1 MNTARATVI
10 LLVGSFWVAL
20 SAGAQVRDPAPSFP
34 SRPIRWVVPVPI
46 GGTNDILSRLFGPKI
61 HAAWGQQ
68 VIVDNRPGGAFVIGS
83 DIVAKGNPDGHTVGT
98 LLTPHIVNPFVLK
111 DLPYDTLRDFTPVI
125 LAAST
130 PNVLVVHPS
139 MPVRNVRDF
148 VVLAKRRPNEI
159 AYASSGVGG
168 ASYLATE
175 MFKLETGIKM
185 IHVPYKGT
193 APALTAILSGEVQA
207 MIAALPGTV
216 PNLKAGQLRA
226 LGVTSAKRASA
237 MPELPTL
244 IESGIKGFEFAT
256 WYGLFAP
263 GGVSRDIVTR
273 LNTSINKIL
282 AMPDVKAQFERQGLE
297 PAGGST
303 EEFARYFKGEIE
315 KLGKVIRASGAKVE

>member
-1 MNTARATVI
+1 MFGQTTIRAV
-10 LLVGSFWVAL
+10 LLFVLGIV
-20 SAGAQVRDPAPSFP
+20 SAGLEAQPYP
-34 SRPIRWVVPVPI
+34 SRTVRLIVPFTPG
-46 GGTNDILSRLFGPKI
+46 GGTDIVGRLL
-61 HAAWGQQ
+61 AAKLAETLGQQ
-68 VIVDNRPGGAFVIGS
+68 VIVDNRPGAGTVIGS
-83 DIVAKGNPDGHTVGT
+83 DLLAKSAPDGHT
-98 LLTPHIVNPFVLK
+98 LIMQVNSLAANHALYK
-111 DLPYDTLRDFTPVI
+111 KLPYDTLRDFTPVI

-139 MPVRNVRDF
+139 LPAANVREF
-148 VVLAKRRPNEI
+148 VALAKRRPDEI

-175 MFKLETGIKM
+175 MFKLDTGTKM

-193 APALTAILSGEVQA
+193 APALTAIISGEAQV

-216 PNLKAGQLRA
+216 PTLNAKRLRA
-226 LGVTSAKRASA
+226 LGVTSAKRAAA

-244 IESGIKGFEFAT
+244 AESGIKDFEFAT

-263 GGVSRDIVTR
+263 GSVSRDIVAK
-273 LNTSINKIL
+273 LNASVNNIL

-297 PAGGST
+297 PAGGT
-303 EEFARYFKGEIE
+303 AEEFARYFKTEVE

>member
-1 MNTARATVI
+1 MFGQEIIRI
-10 LLVGSFWVAL
+10 GLVFVCAAVG
-20 SAGAQVRDPAPSFP
+20 AGVHAQQYP
-34 SRPIRWVVPVPI
+34 SRTVRLIVPFTPG
-46 GGTNDILSRLFGPKI
+46 GGTDIVGRLLAAKLSESL
-61 HAAWGQQ
+61 GQQ
-68 VIVDNRPGGAFVIGS
+68 VIVDNRPGAGTVIGS
-83 DIVAKGNPDGHTVGT
+83 ELLAKAAPDGHTLILQVNSLAANHT
-98 LLTPHIVNPFVLK
+98 LYRK
-111 DLPYDTLRDFTPVI
+111 LPYDTLRDFTPVI

-148 VVLAKRRPNEI
+148 VALAKRRPNEI

-282 AMPDVKAQFERQGLE
+282 AVPDVKAQFERQGLE

-303 EEFARYFKGEIE
+303 EEFARYFKGEVE

>member
-1 MNTARATVI
+1 MFGQTTIRAV
-10 LLVGSFWVAL
+10 LLFVLGIV
-20 SAGAQVRDPAPSFP
+20 SAGLEAQPYP
-34 SRPIRWVVPVPI
+34 SRTVRLIVPFTPG
-46 GGTNDILSRLFGPKI
+46 GGTDIVGRLL
-61 HAAWGQQ
+61 AAKLAETLGQQ
-68 VIVDNRPGGAFVIGS
+68 VIVDNRPGAGTVIGS
-83 DIVAKGNPDGHTVGT
+83 DLLAKSAPDGHT
-98 LLTPHIVNPFVLK
+98 LIMQVNSLAANHALYK
-111 DLPYDTLRDFTPVI
+111 KLPYDTLRDFTPVI

-139 MPVRNVRDF
+139 LPAANVREF
-148 VVLAKRRPNEI
+148 VALAKRRPDEI

-175 MFKLETGIKM
+175 MFKLDTGTKM

-193 APALTAILSGEVQA
+193 APALAAIISGEAQV

-216 PNLKAGQLRA
+216 PTLNAKRLRA
-226 LGVTSAKRASA
+226 LGVTSAKRAAA

-244 IESGIKGFEFAT
+244 AESGIKDFEFAT

-263 GGVSRDIVTR
+263 GSVSRDIVAK
-273 LNTSINKIL
+273 LNASVNNIL

-297 PAGGST
+297 PAGGT
-303 EEFARYFKGEIE
+303 AEEFARYFKTEVE

>member
-1 MNTARATVI
+1 MFGQEIIRIGLVFVCAAVGAGVHAQQYPSKTVRLI
-10 LLVGSFWVAL
+10 
-20 SAGAQVRDPAPSFP
+20 
-34 SRPIRWVVPVPI
+34 VPFTPG
-46 GGTNDILSRLFGPKI
+46 GGTDIVGRLLAAKLSESL
-61 HAAWGQQ
+61 GQQ
-68 VIVDNRPGGAFVIGS
+68 VIVDNRPGAGTVIGS
-83 DIVAKGNPDGHTVGT
+83 ELLAKAAPDGHTLILQVNSLAANHT
-98 LLTPHIVNPFVLK
+98 LYRK
-111 DLPYDTLRDFTPVI
+111 LPYDTLRDFTPVI

>member
-1 MNTARATVI
+1 MFGQAIIRIVLAFVC
-10 LLVGSFWVAL
+10 AAA
-20 SAGAQVRDPAPSFP
+20 SAGIQAQQYPSKT
-34 SRPIRWVVPVPI
+34 IRLIVPFTPG
-46 GGTNDILSRLFGPKI
+46 GGTDIVARLL
-61 HAAWGQQ
+61 AARLTEAWGQQ
-68 VIVDNRPGGAFVIGS
+68 VIVDNRPGAGTVIGS
-83 DIVAKGNPDGHTVGT
+83 ELLAKAAPDGHTLILQVNSLAANHT
-98 LLTPHIVNPFVLK
+98 LYTK
-111 DLPYDTLRDFTPVI
+111 LPYDTLRDFTPVI

-139 MPVRNVRDF
+139 MPVRSVRDF
-148 VVLAKRRPNEI
+148 VTLAKRRPDEI

-168 ASYLATE
+168 ASYLAAE

-193 APALTAILSGEVQA
+193 APALTAIISGETQM

-226 LGVTSAKRASA
+226 LGVTSVKRASA

-244 IESGIKGFEFAT
+244 IESGIKDFEFAT

-263 GGVSRDIVTR
+263 GGVSRDIVTK

-282 AMPDVKAQFERQGLE
+282 AVPDLKAQFERQGLE
-297 PAGGST
+297 PAGGT
-303 EEFARYFKGEIE
+303 AEEFARYFKGEVE

>member
-1 MNTARATVI
+1 MFGQTTIRAV
-10 LLVGSFWVAL
+10 LLFVLGIV
-20 SAGAQVRDPAPSFP
+20 SAGLEAQPYP
-34 SRPIRWVVPVPI
+34 SRTVRLIVPFTPG
-46 GGTNDILSRLFGPKI
+46 GGTDIVGRLL
-61 HAAWGQQ
+61 AAKLAETLGQQ
-68 VIVDNRPGGAFVIGS
+68 VIVDNRPGAGTVIGS
-83 DIVAKGNPDGHTVGT
+83 DLLAKSAPDGHT
-98 LLTPHIVNPFVLK
+98 LIMQVNSLAANHALYK
-111 DLPYDTLRDFTPVI
+111 KLPYDTLRDFTPVI

-139 MPVRNVRDF
+139 LPAANVREF
-148 VVLAKRRPNEI
+148 VALAKRRPDEI

-175 MFKLETGIKM
+175 MFKLDTGTKM

-193 APALTAILSGEVQA
+193 APALTAIISGEAQV

-216 PNLKAGQLRA
+216 PTLNAKRLRA
-226 LGVTSAKRASA
+226 LGVTSAKRAAA

-244 IESGIKGFEFAT
+244 AESGIKDFEFAT

-263 GGVSRDIVTR
+263 GSVSRDIVAK
-273 LNTSINKIL
+273 LNASVNNIL

-297 PAGGST
+297 PAGGT
-303 EEFARYFKGEIE
+303 AEQFARYFKTEVE

>member
-1 MNTARATVI
+1 MFGQEIIRIGLVFVCAAVGAGVHAQQYPSKTVRLI
-10 LLVGSFWVAL
+10 
-20 SAGAQVRDPAPSFP
+20 
-34 SRPIRWVVPVPI
+34 VPFTPG
-46 GGTNDILSRLFGPKI
+46 GGTDIVGRLLAAKLSESL
-61 HAAWGQQ
+61 GQQ
-68 VIVDNRPGGAFVIGS
+68 VIVDNRPGAGTVIGS
-83 DIVAKGNPDGHTVGT
+83 ELLAKAAPDGHTLILQVNSLAANHT
-98 LLTPHIVNPFVLK
+98 LYRK
-111 DLPYDTLRDFTPVI
+111 LPYDTLRDFTPVI

-148 VVLAKRRPNEI
+148 VALAKRRPNEI